1 LGHRWGRDAEVIE
14 TLSHEDSILKVEN
27 LKVFFTLKKG
37 GFGRTPVV
45 VRAVDGLSFKVRRG
59 STYGIVGESGCGK
72 STTAMAVMR
81 LTPLTSGDITFEGT
95 KLSTLAGTGLRNF
108 RRNLQIIFQDPY
120 SSLDP
125 RRRAGNIVR
134 EPLDRMG
141 IGTKKER
148 EEWITKLFRRVGLR
162 PEQAQLFPHQFSGGQ
177 RQRIGI
183 ARALSSHPKLIVCD
197 EPVSALDV
205 AIQAQTLNLLM
216 ELQKEFGLTYLFIS
230 HDLGVIK
237 YMCDD
242 ISVMYLGRIMEE
254 ANRLALFTQPQHPYT
269 KALLSAVPS
278 VESVKHGIKE
288 RIKLEGD
295 PPSPISPPS
304 GCVFHTR
311 CAHAVSRCRQEMP
324 QLNIYQPGHRVACHL
339 VDKNGFQV

>member
-1 LGHRWGRDAEVIE
+1 VIE
-14 TLSHEDSILKVEN
+14 TLSQEDSLLKVED
-27 LKVFFTLKKG
+27 LKVHFTLKKG
-37 GFGRTPVV
+37 GLGRTAVV
-45 VRAVDGLSFKVRRG
+45 VRAVDGLSFTVRRG

-81 LTPLTSGDITFEGT
+81 LAPLTSGDITFEGT

-125 RRRAGNIVR
+125 RRRAGSIVR
-134 EPLDRMG
+134 EPLDRMA

-148 EEWITKLFRRVGLR
+148 AEWITELFRRVGLR

-183 ARALSSHPKLIVCD
+183 ARALSSRPKLIVCD

-205 AIQAQTLNLLM
+205 AIQAQILNLLM

-254 ANRLALFTQPQHPYT
+254 ANRMALFTQPQHPYT

-304 GCVFHTR
+304 GCAFHTR
-311 CAHAVSRCRQEMP
+311 CAYTVSRCRRETP
-324 QLNIYQPGHRVACHL
+324 QLSSYRPGHRVACHL
-339 VDKNGFQV
+339 VGENGFQH

>member
-1 LGHRWGRDAEVIE
+1 MTEPQLLGLHDLAVEFNTRQGIARVINGLDLTLSAGE
-14 TLSHEDSILKVEN
+14 TL
-27 LKVFFTLKKG
+27 
-37 GFGRTPVV
+37 
-45 VRAVDGLSFKVRRG
+45 
-59 STYGIVGESGCGK
+59 GIVGESGCGK

-81 LTPLTSGDITFEGT
+81 LTPLTSGSIEFEGVE
-95 KLSTLAGTGLRNF
+95 LSSLTGAGLRKF

-125 RRRAGNIVR
+125 RRRAGSIVR
-134 EPLDRMG
+134 EPLDRMD
-141 IGTKKER
+141 IGSKQER
-148 EEWITKLFRRVGLR
+148 EEWITELFHRVGLR

-183 ARALSSHPKLIVCD
+183 ARALSSRPKLIVCD

-205 AIQAQTLNLLM
+205 AIQAQILNLLM

-242 ISVMYLGRIMEE
+242 ISVMYLGKIMEE
-254 ANRLALFTQPQHPYT
+254 ADRIALFARPQHPYT

-278 VESVKHGIKE
+278 IDSIKHGVQK

-295 PPSPISPPS
+295 PPSPITPPS

-311 CAHAVSRCRQEMP
+311 CSYAVSRCRQEMP
-324 QLNIYQPGHRVACHL
+324 QLNTYQPGHRVACHL
-339 VDKNGFQV
+339 VDENGFRP